1 MILSDSEILRIIMDE
16 AMLTLK
22 MQLKYALLPEL
33 LGEYYTK
40 QLVQMNTCNCRT
52 NSDESSTDCTDSTR
66 IFPMNVSIN
75 V

>member
-1 MILSDSEILRIIMDE
+1 MKLLL
-16 AMLTLK
+16 MLTLK

-33 LGEYYTK
+33 LGKYNTK

-52 NSDESSTDCTDSTR
+52 NSDELSTDCTDDTR
-66 IFPMNVSIN
+66 ISPMNVGMN